1 MIKLHLQTLSYKN
14 TVLSGERDLHG
25 MIDLAA
31 GLGFDGI
38 DFEDRQFTSTG
49 DDHLEAVR
57 LHALRRGLNIGYIG
71 VIGGFGGAHHG
82 GDEGHFRHICR
93 WIDVCAQMGVPLV
106 RLIGGNIPAGK
117 TDETAWPWL
126 AGWLRRVTDYARA
139 RRVLVGLHNHNH
151 GMFPAT
157 GPQVLRMLDE
167 INDPYF
173 THIVDTGQYRGSPGA
188 SGGPARRRIAEASPS
203 PLRQAQDDA
212 SPAPTGHPAGRG
224 DVDRAGS
231 HQGDGPSGQRVK
243 GRPDAAH
250 DFYDYIRQTAPR
262 AIAARAKIY
271 RIRSGEEEWID
282 YRRVLPILKGAG
294 FNGPLSIVFE
304 GWDDLDER
312 EAVPKAAAFLRR
324 LLHEHGM

>member
-1 MIKLHLQTLSYKN
+1 MIKLHLQTLSYRD
-14 TVLSGERDLHG
+14 TVRSGERDLRG

-38 DFEDRQFTSTG
+38 DFEDRQFNST
-49 DDHLEAVR
+49 DDDYLEAIR

-71 VIGGFGGAHHG
+71 VIGGFGGPQHG
-82 GDEGHFRHICR
+82 SDEGHFRHICR
-93 WIDVCAQMGVPLV
+93 WIDVCAQMGVPLL
-106 RLIGGNIPAGK
+106 RLIGGHIPAGQ
-117 TDETAWPWL
+117 TDDTAWPWL
-126 AGWLRRVTDYARA
+126 AGWMRRVTDYARG
-139 RRVLVGLHNHNH
+139 RSVLVGLHNHNH

-173 THIVDTGQYRGSPGA
+173 AHIVDTGQYRGSPGA
-188 SGGPARRRIAEASPS
+188 SGGTVNPAEKRVIA
-203 PLRQAQDDA
+203 
-212 SPAPTGHPAGRG
+212 
-224 DVDRAGS
+224 RA
-231 HQGDGPSGQRVK
+231 
-243 GRPDAAH
+243 DAAH

-282 YRRVLPILKGAG
+282 YRRVLPILKAAG
-294 FNGPLSIVFE
+294 FSGLLSIVFE